1 MFIQNKKKKRWELSR
16 SVKFWT
22 GKDKNFGETYSDVF
36 ENVAICLSKMSLFV
50 SPKLFGKYG
59 LSSLKTI
66 VTFSKNV
73 AINKKYVTKTVLF
86 AAF

>member
-1 MFIQNKKKKRWELSR
+1 MFIQNKKKKRWELSH
-16 SVKFWT
+16 SVNFERD
-22 GKDKNFGETYSDVF
+22 KDKNFGETYSDV
-36 ENVAICLSKMSLFV
+36 LF
-50 SPKLFGKYG
+50 FGKYG

-66 VTFSKNV
+66 ATFSKNV